1 MISQLCNACMGEEP
15 RDLSHHGGE
24 LGGRRRD
31 RDGIEI
37 EGLES
42 DVLEQRELFAST
54 GSLSSPTSWG
64 GEFLQVLFLLLNF
77 QIRIFAI

>member
-1 MISQLCNACMGEEP
+1 MGEEP

-64 GEFLQVLFLLLNF
+64 GGNPKKMPSQSKMTLFRGN
-77 QIRIFAI
+77 